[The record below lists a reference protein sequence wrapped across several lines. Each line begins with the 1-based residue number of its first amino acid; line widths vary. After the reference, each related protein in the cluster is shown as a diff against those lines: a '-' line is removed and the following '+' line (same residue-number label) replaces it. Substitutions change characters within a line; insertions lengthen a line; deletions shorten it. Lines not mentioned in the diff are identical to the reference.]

1 MQGYRVGARLQMLGE
16 LGEGACG
23 QLQLWAARVLPSRR
37 NGGVGIDAR
46 S

>member
-1 MQGYRVGARLQMLGE
+1 MQGCLGSARLQVLGE

-37 NGGVGIDAR
+37 AVL
-46 S
+46 